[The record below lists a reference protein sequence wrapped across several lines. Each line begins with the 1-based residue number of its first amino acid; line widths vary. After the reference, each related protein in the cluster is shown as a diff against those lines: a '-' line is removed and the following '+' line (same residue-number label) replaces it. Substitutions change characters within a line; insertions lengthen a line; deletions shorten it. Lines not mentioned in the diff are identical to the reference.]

1 MKKFA
6 NGLPVGALITAILGL
21 ILLIFPTITNKV
33 LVYGI
38 GIVLIVYGA
47 YRIFRYLRRDAAD
60 ILIEHDL
67 AYGLICIVTGIFMLS
82 YSGVVISILP
92 FLFGLYLIF
101 GGVESIQ
108 AAVDV
113 HRFGGPR
120 WTAHLILGFA
130 FIIVGIVALKDPFAT
145 AAALTRFIGAFMLVE
160 GVYMCFAGVTV
171 EKLRRAFRG
180 DDRIIDQDDVK

>member
-60 ILIEHDL
+60 ILIEQI
-67 AYGLICIVTGIFMLS
+67 G
-82 YSGVVISILP
+82 
-92 FLFGLYLIF
+92 
-101 GGVESIQ
+101 
-108 AAVDV
+108 
-113 HRFGGPR
+113 R
-120 WTAHLILGFA
+120 AH
-130 FIIVGIVALKDPFAT
+130 V
-145 AAALTRFIGAFMLVE
+145 
-160 GVYMCFAGVTV
+160 
-171 EKLRRAFRG
+171 
-180 DDRIIDQDDVK
+180 